1 MLVVH
6 RQISFVGS
14 STVTLAEVR
23 VPSAIHEV
31 TACWL
36 SEVLRAGDSAPKPL
50 EVEAIHVEQIA
61 QDTGFS
67 SLLYRLY
74 LTGDAGVPPTVIVKL
89 PAQSEA
95 RWAMDMLGGY
105 RRELSFYRYIAGRA
119 PINTPRVY
127 AAGMIEDSADF
138 VLVLEDLQDWE
149 NADHLAGLSM
159 HRARLCIEQL
169 AGMHAWSV
177 TVADANALEVFPSL
191 DTPIARQILLPAFE
205 LGWQVYRD
213 KSTMAVPAAVARY
226 AERFVE
232 LAPKALAALTVRPM
246 LLHGDIR
253 ADNMFFDGDLLKIVD
268 FQFACRGVGVA
279 DVGYLISQGLPREVR
294 RGHDEELVREY
305 LAWLAEHG
313 VTDYSFDEA
322 WRHYRFA
329 VSYLML
335 LPVITL
341 VGWDA
346 MSERSRALCLK
357 LTERAVAT
365 IDDIDA
371 TEVFE

>member
-1 MLVVH
+1 VA
-6 RQISFVGS
+6 
-14 STVTLAEVR
+14 LAGTR
-23 VPSAIHEV
+23 VPTAMEEV
-31 TACWL
+31 TTRWL
-36 SEVLRAGDSAPKPL
+36 SEALRADSAAPKSL
-50 EVEAIHVEQIA
+50 LVTNIRVEQIA

-67 SLLYRLY
+67 SLIYRLH

-119 PINTPRVY
+119 PIRTPHVY
-127 AAGMIEDSADF
+127 AAAMVEDSADF
-138 VLVLEDLQDWE
+138 VLVLEDLQDWD

-177 TVADANALEVFPSL
+177 SAADPKALEVFPSL
-191 DTPIARQILLPAFE
+191 DMPIARQILLPAFE

-213 KSTMAVPAAVARY
+213 KLAVAVPAAVGRY
-226 AERFVE
+226 AERFCDV
-232 LAPKALAALTVRPM
+232 APKALAALTVRPM

-279 DVGYLISQGLPREVR
+279 DVGYLISQGLPTEVR
-294 RGHDEELVREY
+294 RGRDEELVREY
-305 LAWLAEHG
+305 LAWLAENG

-329 VSYLML
+329 VCYLML

-346 MSERSRALCLK
+346 MSERSRELCLK
-357 LTERAVAT
+357 LTERAVTT

>member
-1 MLVVH
+1 MVA
-6 RQISFVGS
+6 RAGM
-14 STVTLAEVR
+14 R
-23 VPSAIHEV
+23 VPSAIDEV
-31 TACWL
+31 TTRWL
-36 SEVLRAGDSAPKPL
+36 SEALRANSTAPKSL
-50 EVEAIHVEQIA
+50 SVTNIRVEQIA

-67 SLLYRLY
+67 SLLYRLH

-127 AAGMIEDSADF
+127 VAEMIEDSAGF
-138 VLVLEDLQDWE
+138 VLVLEDLRDWD
-149 NADHLAGLSM
+149 NADHLAGLSL
-159 HRARLCIEQL
+159 HQARLCIEQL

-177 TVADANALEVFPSL
+177 TVADAKALEMFPSL

-205 LGWQVYRD
+205 LGWRVYRD
-213 KSTMAVPAAVARY
+213 RSTVEVPSAVARY
-226 AERFVE
+226 AERFAE

-253 ADNMFFDGDLLKIVD
+253 ADNMFFDGDSLKIVD
-268 FQFACRGVGVA
+268 FQFASRGVGIA
-279 DVGYLISQGLPREVR
+279 DVGYLISQGLPQEVR
-294 RGHDEELVREY
+294 RGHDDELVREY

-313 VTDYSFDEA
+313 VTDYSFDQA
-322 WRHYRFA
+322 WWHYRFA
-329 VSYLML
+329 VAYFML

-341 VGWDA
+341 VGWDT

-365 IDDIDA
+365 IDDVAA